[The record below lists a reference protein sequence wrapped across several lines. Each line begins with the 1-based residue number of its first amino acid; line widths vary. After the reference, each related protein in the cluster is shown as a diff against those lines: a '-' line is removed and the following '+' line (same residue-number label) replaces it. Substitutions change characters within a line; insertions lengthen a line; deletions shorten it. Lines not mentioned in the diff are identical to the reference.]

1 MYKVKILINAAKTF
15 WEKLCQFTSPPSPTL
30 NEKTSPSRCNLL
42 PVWSN
47 FDKLP
52 CKENSCFNMMAY
64 PKNSRLGLWLG
75 RKFNST
81 CREDIFTLFS
91 LTREMGLM
99 SIRYDEK
106 FTRVCN
112 FELCGICGNHFFN
125 KPSSPIFTPF
135 PTRCL

>member
-1 MYKVKILINAAKTF
+1 MLPKPF
-15 WEKLCQFTSPPSPTL
+15 EKNYVSLPVPPSPTL
-30 NEKTSPSRCNLL
+30 NEKTSSSWCNLL

-75 RKFNST
+75 RKFNSI
-81 CREDIFTLFS
+81 CRQDIFTLFS

-99 SIRYDEK
+99 IIRYDEK
-106 FTRVCN
+106 FTEAYN
-112 FELCGICGNHFFN
+112 FELCGICGSHFFN

-135 PTRCL
+135 STRCL